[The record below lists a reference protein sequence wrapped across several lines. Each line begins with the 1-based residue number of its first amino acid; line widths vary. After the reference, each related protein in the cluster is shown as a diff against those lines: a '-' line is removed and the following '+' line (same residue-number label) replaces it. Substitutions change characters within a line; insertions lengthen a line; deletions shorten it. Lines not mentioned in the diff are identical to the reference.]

1 MVPLQLNV
9 SPQNSRGQFL
19 QRGRQLGPCGETPQG
34 PISGL
39 GLEIYAR
46 HLLKLSSMTG
56 RYIKSLH
63 SKVQFLM
70 SFPALRNL
78 RLALHHYCE
87 SALDPK
93 SPPDDRVKRLSSL
106 FSRRHNHENACHGRG
121 SKQSSYSVVP
131 TTW

>member
-19 QRGRQLGPCGETPQG
+19 QRGRQLGETPQG

-39 GLEIYAR
+39 GLDIYAR

-87 SALDPK
+87 SALRSQK
-93 SPPDDRVKRLSSL
+93 
-106 FSRRHNHENACHGRG
+106 
-121 SKQSSYSVVP
+121 P
-131 TTW
+131 T